1 MKRLNPNGAKTP
13 PRHGTRSQ
21 FALTPLLKALAL
33 GLMLVQASVHAAQ
46 LSLASA
52 PQGRGGRE
60 PAPNIILSVD
70 DSGSM
75 GTTGINALKAALNNS
90 FSASAVADDSIRL
103 GFQAMW
109 RCRGL
114 QATPFKNNNNWT
126 CPDTRVRYLSGAHRT
141 NFNTWV
147 NSLSPASG
155 TPSHSMMVNVH
166 KYMQGAPSAGIWSPF
181 AAQPGVAESPLLTCR
196 KSYHIFMT
204 DGGWKDT
211 QNHKGESTDSKQ
223 MGIPDNSDGASM
235 TLPDGTVYDPYGATA
250 PYARIYRDSYTPV
263 INDLNSGTRTA
274 ATRGTV
280 STLADWAFLMWSTD
294 YMPDLANELRE
305 VIRVNGDENYGNS
318 GGLYAIPRY
327 WNPKNNP
334 MTWQGVTTYTI
345 GFNAAANMNTNRITW
360 NQYDDAAHAAMQVT
374 IPAWGGDTWS
384 GDVPAMIR
392 GDVVNPPL
400 QWANPLRGHPLSGG
414 ENDTSLQADYAQNSN
429 GSGAARDKIDDL
441 WHMAINGRGKFIPAT
456 SAAQLSAA
464 FAEIVNQIIQ
474 DSNAPITSIS
484 ASTQSGRSDTK
495 VFIGEYN
502 SANWNGALK
511 AYPLTSTGTVSP
523 TASWNAASK
532 LDAVTDLASR
542 KVLTQKND
550 SGTSLAQG
558 ISFEWDNLNTAQQ
571 ADLQGTDTDTV
582 AQERLEYLRGDRTK
596 EQSAGGTY
604 RNRANRLGDIVNSV
618 PWFIGKP
625 NMGYQVQDYQTF
637 RTSKSARMPMV
648 YIGSND
654 GMLHGFSAETGDEKI
669 AYIPQGLFPTL
680 KNLTQTSYSHRYYV
694 DGKPF
699 SGDFKTGSN
708 WKTALVGTLAGGGK
722 GFFILDVTSP
732 EGFASA
738 SSSTIADLVITDKT
752 ATFTPSAAV
761 GLTAATW
768 NDIGY
773 MYSAATQ
780 DSGNSSRVVQITKLN
795 NNRWALLLGNG
806 VNSADET
813 AVLLIQYLDG
823 DKELV
828 KLTADATTGNGNGL
842 SHPQVIDLN
851 GDDKADVVYAGDIKG
866 NLWKFDLTSST
877 PSSWSVAFSGQP
889 LFVARRTASGTT
901 ETAEDR
907 RQPITTAPSWLN
919 NRVTSGTTSI
929 NGLSLIFA
937 TGRDMTATD
946 AADTSLQTLYSV
958 WDDTNA
964 VYTFNYTSGT
974 SQVTLSGGTI
984 VPDSQTGGRTSLAQ
998 VSQSTTV
1005 HTTTKGEFMT
1015 TSDPAPALSYTGNGS
1030 KRGWYFDLPATRERG
1045 LSNSTVLHKRMVVIP
1060 TLKPTLGSATAS
1072 TAEACV
1078 PNVDLATNYIT
1089 VLNGINGQAYKQ
1101 SPLFDTSGD
1110 GYFNSSDVTNASRM
1124 NTGSDV
1130 VIVQPQKTNVDF
1142 KSDFKLISASP
1153 TKTSGTT
1160 NAGDGTGMRMSDI
1173 PARIGWRQLQ

>member
-1 MKRLNPNGAKTP
+1 MKQLPHHDAKACR
-13 PRHGTRSQ
+13 RHDNEGK
-21 FALTPLLKALAL
+21 FALQPLAQAIVLS
-33 GLMLVQASVHAAQ
+33 LMLMQTSAHAAQ

-75 GTTGINALKAALNNS
+75 GSTGINALKAALNNA

-126 CPDTRVRYLSGAHRT
+126 CPDTRIRYFSGTHRT

-147 NSLSPASG
+147 NSLSAESG

-166 KYMQGAPSAGIWSPF
+166 KYMQGAPTAGIWSPF
-181 AAQPGVAESPLLTCR
+181 AAQPGVAETPVLTCR
-196 KSYHIFMT
+196 KTYHIFMT

-211 QNHKGESTDSKQ
+211 NNHKGESTDSKQ
-223 MGIPDNSDGASM
+223 MGIPGNADGTSI
-235 TLPDGTVYDPYGATA
+235 TLPDGTLYDPYGTTDAYT
-250 PYARIYRDSYTPV
+250 RIYRDSYAPV
-263 INDLNSGTRTA
+263 IDDLNSGTPRSA

-294 YMPDLANELRE
+294 YMPSLANELRPI
-305 VIRVNGDENYGNS
+305 IRVPGSENYGSS
-318 GGLYAIPRY
+318 GSTYNIPQY

-374 IPAWGGDTWS
+374 IPKWGGDTWS
-384 GDVPAMIR
+384 GDVAAMIR

-400 QWANPLRGHPLSGG
+400 QWANPLRGHPLSNG

-429 GSGAARDKIDDL
+429 GGGTARDKVDEL
-441 WHMAINGRGKFIPAT
+441 WHMAINGRGKFIPAS

-502 SANWNGALK
+502 STNWNGALK

-523 TASWNAASK
+523 TVSWNAASK
-532 LDAVTDLASR
+532 LDAVTDLTAR
-542 KVLTQKND
+542 KILTQKD
-550 SGTSLAQG
+550 AAGTSLAQG
-558 ISFEWDNLNTAQQ
+558 ISFEWSNLNTAQQ
-571 ADLQGTDTDTV
+571 ADLQGTDTATI
-582 AQERLEYLRGDRTK
+582 AQERLDYLRGDRTK

-604 RNRANRLGDIVNSV
+604 RNRASRLGDIVNSV

-625 NMGYQVQDYQTF
+625 NMGYQVQDYQDF
-637 RTSKSARMPMV
+637 RTNKSSRTPMV
-648 YIGSND
+648 YIGAND
-654 GMLHGFSAETGDEKI
+654 GMLHGFAAETGDEKI
-669 AYIPQGLFPTL
+669 AYIPRGLFPTL
-680 KNLTQTSYSHRYYV
+680 KNLTQTSYAHRYYV
-694 DGKPF
+694 DGRPF
-699 SGDFKTGSN
+699 SGDFKLGTT

-722 GFFILDVTSP
+722 GFFVLDVTSP
-732 EGFASA
+732 EGFATA
-738 SSSTIADLVITDKT
+738 TATTIANLVITDKT
-752 ATFTPSAAV
+752 ATFTASNAV
-761 GLTAATW
+761 GLPAATW
-768 NDIGY
+768 NDIGH
-773 MYSAATQ
+773 MYSAPTQ
-780 DSGNSSRVVQITKLN
+780 DSGNPARVVQITKLN

-806 VNSADET
+806 VNSTDET

-828 KLTADATTGNGNGL
+828 KLTADATTGAGNGL

-851 GDDKADVVYAGDIKG
+851 GDDKADVAYAGDIKG
-866 NLWKFDLTSST
+866 NLWKFDLTSSD
-877 PSSWSVAFSGQP
+877 PANWSVAFSGQP
-889 LFVARRTASGTT
+889 LFVARRPPSGGT
-901 ETAEDR
+901 ETADDR

-919 NRVTSGTTSI
+919 NRVTSGSTSV

-946 AADTSLQTLYSV
+946 PADTSLQTLYSV
-958 WDDTNA
+958 WDNTNA
-964 VYTFNYTSGT
+964 AYTFNYTSGS
-974 SQVTLSGGTI
+974 SQVTLSGGSI
-984 VPDSQTGGRTSLAQ
+984 VPDSTSGGRTSLAQ
-998 VSQSTTV
+998 VSQSNTI
-1005 HTTTKGEFMT
+1005 HTTTKGEYMST
-1015 TSDPAPALSYTGNGS
+1015 TDPTLSYTGTGS

-1045 LSNSTVLHKRMVVIP
+1045 LANSTVLHKRMVAIP
-1060 TLKPTLGSATAS
+1060 TIKPTLGSATAS

-1078 PNVDLATNYIT
+1078 PNVELATNYIT
-1089 VLNGINGQAYKQ
+1089 VLNGINGQPYKQ

-1110 GYFNSSDVTNASRM
+1110 GNFNSSDVSNASRV

-1130 VIVQPQKTNVDF
+1130 MIIQSQKTNVDF

-1160 NAGDGTGMRMSDI
+1160 NAADGTNMRMSDI